1 MQEGSE
7 ETDLRDM
14 ASRCRL
20 LADTTSDKRCAASL
34 RKLAE
39 EYDLAADAIEQ
50 RNGFHW
56 KPPHEGVR

>member
-1 MQEGSE
+1 MEEGSE

-20 LADTTSDKRCAASL
+20 LADATSDKRSAASL

-39 EYDLAADAIEQ
+39 EYDMAADAVEQ

-56 KPPHEGVR
+56 KLPPE